1 MHIDSARLRE
11 LRAAKRWSQ
20 EQLAELSGLNLRT
33 IQRLESGAK
42 VSTESLRAL
51 AAVFEV
57 PAESLLVTAP
67 TPLTGSQPALAA
79 MRDGVVRGLDFTSTT
94 ARADYWWFFLAV
106 VMVLAAAQLLA
117 ESFGALIFRF
127 TQLVVLLPLG
137 AASARRLRDAGLSP
151 WWTLIAFAP
160 VAGIV
165 ALLYLHT
172 FPSKAAEVPADA
184 TAA

>member
-1 MHIDSARLRE
+1 MNIDSTRLRE
-11 LRAAKRWSQ
+11 LRTARRWSQ

-57 PAESLLVTAP
+57 PAESLLVKGA
-67 TPLTGSQPALAA
+67 TGSQPALAA
-79 MRDGVVRGLDFTSTT
+79 MRDGVVRGLDFTSST
-94 ARADYWWFFLAV
+94 ARADYWWFLLAV
-106 VMVLAAAQLLA
+106 VMVLALAQLLA
-117 ESFGALIFRF
+117 ESFGALIFRLA
-127 TQLVVLLPLG
+127 QLAMLLPLG

-165 ALLYLHT
+165 VLFYLHT
-172 FPSKAAEVPADA
+172 FPSKAAED
-184 TAA
+184 TGETKAA